1 VVSEEFHVILCSPGI
16 PGVKKVLEE
25 KNMRVGLGYDV
36 HKLVKERKLIL
47 GGVEI
52 PHNLGLLGHSDA
64 DVLLHA
70 IMDALLGA
78 AALGDIGRHFPDTDE
93 AYRGIS
99 SMKLLEHVGCLIEK
113 EGYIIENIDA
123 TVIAQKPKLSPYI
136 DKMEENIA
144 KVLKLQK
151 NQVNIKATTEE
162 GLGFTGSE
170 EGISAQA
177 ICALTGFYEN
187 SVMVSD
193 SGGCPGCG
201 RN

>member
-1 VVSEEFHVILCSPGI
+1 
-16 PGVKKVLEE
+16 
-25 KNMRVGLGYDV
+25 MRVGLGYDV
-36 HKLVKERKLIL
+36 HRLVKERKLIL

-99 SMKLLEHVGCLIEK
+99 SMKLLKHVGGLIEK

-177 ICALTGFYEN
+177 ICSLTGFYEN